1 MGVMPTGTFG
11 TAINCIDG
19 RAQAPVAD
27 WVKIHYHVDYVDMI
41 TEPGVEGP
49 LARGDATV
57 TEAIK
62 RKVMVSAT
70 AHSSGVVA
78 VAAHHGCAGNPVS
91 KEEHIAQVRTA
102 MQVVASWGL
111 PVSIAGLWVN
121 EYGVVEVVDTINRP
135 QG

>member
-1 MGVMPTGTFG
+1 MVAGTFG

-19 RAQAPVAD
+19 RAQTPVAD
-27 WVKIHYHVDYVDMI
+27 WVKMHYHVDYVDMV

-49 LARGDATV
+49 LARGDAAI

-70 AHSSGVVA
+70 AHHSAVVA
-78 VAAHHGCAGNPVS
+78 VAAHDGCAGNPVT

-111 PVSIAGLWVN
+111 PVTIVGLWVN
-121 EYGVVEVVDTINRP
+121 EYGWIEAIDTIARA
-135 QG
+135 

>member
-1 MGVMPTGTFG
+1 MATGTFG

-27 WVKIHYHVDYVDMI
+27 WVKIHHHVDYVDMV
-41 TEPGVEGP
+41 TEPGVEAP
-49 LARGDATV
+49 LARGDADI

-102 MQVVASWGL
+102 MQVVASWGM
-111 PVSIAGLWVN
+111 PVAIVGMWVN
-121 EYGVVEVVDTINRP
+121 EYGYVEIVGTIDRP
-135 QG
+135 QP

>member
-1 MGVMPTGTFG
+1 MATGTFG

-27 WVKIHYHVDYVDMI
+27 WVKIHYHVDYVDMV
-41 TEPGVEGP
+41 TEPGVEAP
-49 LARGDATV
+49 LARGDAAPA
-57 TEAIK
+57 EAVK
-62 RKVMVSAT
+62 RKVQVSVT

-78 VAAHHGCAGNPVS
+78 IAAHHGCAGNPVS

-111 PVSIAGLWVN
+111 PVSVAGLWVN
-121 EYGVVEVVDTINRP
+121 EYGYIEVVGTIDRP